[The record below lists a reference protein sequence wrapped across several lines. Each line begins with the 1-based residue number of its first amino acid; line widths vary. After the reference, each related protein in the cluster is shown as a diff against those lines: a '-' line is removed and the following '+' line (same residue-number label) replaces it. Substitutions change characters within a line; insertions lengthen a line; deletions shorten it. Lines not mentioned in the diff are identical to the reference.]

1 MGLDMYLTAEKR
13 LNKNSKVDKQLI
25 EYFDSIDFNEYGA
38 DSDGS
43 IYISEYF
50 TSKAIYDTLSTM
62 PKLYGQ
68 VGRIKTIVPD
78 GDSYI
83 VRTEAGYWRKANQ
96 IHGWFVNK
104 CQDGIDDCQ
113 LTQLEPEQLTELFN
127 LVSSFGI
134 IPSFRFNKPFIPT
147 PAQMRLAR
155 ELLPSE
161 SGFFFGSTEYDEGY
175 FYDIRETRDIL
186 KKVLKPSTI
195 NNWKISYQSSW

>member
-1 MGLDMYLTAEKR
+1 MGLDMYLMAEKR
-13 LNKNSKVDKQLI
+13 LNKNSKVEKQLI

-50 TSKAIYDTLSTM
+50 TSKAIYDALSTM

-96 IHGWFVNK
+96 IHGWFVNN
-104 CQDGIDDCQ
+104 CQDGI
-113 LTQLEPEQLTELFN
+113 EIGRAH
-127 LVSSFGI
+127 V
-134 IPSFRFNKPFIPT
+134 
-147 PAQMRLAR
+147 
-155 ELLPSE
+155 
-161 SGFFFGSTEYDEGY
+161 
-175 FYDIRETRDIL
+175 
-186 KKVLKPSTI
+186 
-195 NNWKISYQSSW
+195 

>member
-104 CQDGIDDCQ
+104 CQDGVDDCQ
-113 LTQLEPEQLTELFN
+113 LTQLEQIGRAH
-127 LVSSFGI
+127 V
-134 IPSFRFNKPFIPT
+134 
-147 PAQMRLAR
+147 
-155 ELLPSE
+155 
-161 SGFFFGSTEYDEGY
+161 
-175 FYDIRETRDIL
+175 
-186 KKVLKPSTI
+186 
-195 NNWKISYQSSW
+195 

>member
-1 MGLDMYLTAEKR
+1 
-13 LNKNSKVDKQLI
+13 
-25 EYFDSIDFNEYGA
+25 
-38 DSDGS
+38 
-43 IYISEYF
+43 
-50 TSKAIYDTLSTM
+50 M

-96 IHGWFVNK
+96 IHEWFVNE

-113 LTQLEPEQLTELFN
+113 LTHVEPEELTELFN
-127 LVSSFGI
+127 LVSSFGR
-134 IPSFRFNKPFIPT
+134 IPPFRFNKPFIPT

-155 ELLPSE
+155 DILPSE